1 MASVWRELKRRN
13 VVRVVVAYAIVS
25 WLILQLTDVLMP
37 LLSLPEWVGRFV
49 FLLLVVGF
57 LLALFVSWAYEL
69 TPEGLKKEKDI
80 DRSESITH
88 ITGRKLDF
96 MIIGMLVV
104 ALGYF
109 AFDKFVLDPSRDAEL
124 VQTTTEALTEQAS
137 ETGNAETAEKSI
149 AVMAFVNMSDDPG
162 NEYFSDGITEEILN
176 LLAKIPQLRV
186 VSRSSAFAF
195 KGKEIHIPDVAVKL
209 NVTHVLEGSVRKFG
223 GQVRITAQLIE
234 ARSDT
239 HLWSETY
246 DRSLENIFIVQ
257 EDIAAKVVA
266 ALKLTLV
273 DGLPSA
279 VATNSEAHELY
290 LQGAH
295 FYYKRTA
302 ADYEKAIEY
311 FKKALESDP
320 QYVPAWSL
328 LGATYVIQAGTGFRP
343 YDEGYALGR
352 EASDE
357 ALRIDPDSTVLL
369 RAWIATAYERDFA
382 LAASLYRRAL
392 ELWPNSVSALNNSAG
407 FATVIGREQKGIE
420 LVRRATKLA
429 PANGVPYANLAQM
442 YSSIGELEN
451 AETAASKALEMNPD
465 IYGAPGQLALISLL
479 RGEPELALTRA
490 DAIKLEKLDNV
501 VRAIAHHEL
510 GNDDK
515 SNRILQA
522 FINQH
527 ADRYAYYI
535 AMVYAW
541 QDDRDSA
548 FQWLNRAIGEG
559 QDLDI
564 LKTDAFF
571 KNLHSDPRW
580 EEALMRV
587 GLADVQVSAIEF

>member
-1 MASVWRELKRRN
+1 MSLFSELNRRN
-13 VVRVVVAYAIVS
+13 VFRVGAAYIVVAWLVIQVAETLFPLFGYGDAPARIVVIVLAIGLAPV
-25 WLILQLTDVLMP
+25 LII
-37 LLSLPEWVGRFV
+37 
-49 FLLLVVGF
+49 
-57 LLALFVSWAYEL
+57 SWAFEI
-69 TPEGLKKEKDI
+69 TPEGLKRDHEV
-80 DRSESITH
+80 DRSQSITPQ
-88 ITGRKLDF
+88 TGKTLDR
-96 MIIGMLVV
+96 IIMVV
-104 ALGYF
+104 LALALGYF
-109 AFDKFVLDPSRDAEL
+109 AFDKFVLSESREETARQEGRS
-124 VQTTTEALTEQAS
+124 EALVESYGDT
-137 ETGNAETAEKSI
+137 SI
-149 AVMAFVNMSDDPG
+149 AVLAFDNMSNDPD

-209 NVTHVLEGSVRKFG
+209 NVAHVLEGSVRKFG
-223 GQVRITAQLIE
+223 DQVRITVQLIE

-273 DGLPSA
+273 DGLPTA

-302 ADYEKAIEY
+302 ANYEKAIEY
-311 FKKALESDP
+311 FKKALEKDP
-320 QYVPAWSL
+320 HYAPAWGL
-328 LGATYVIQAGTGFRP
+328 LGATYVIQAGRGFRP

-382 LAASLYRRAL
+382 LAASHYRRAL
-392 ELWPNSVSALNNSAG
+392 ELWPNSVSTLNNSAA
-407 FATVIGREQKGIE
+407 FATTIGRVGKGIE
-420 LVRRATKLA
+420 LARRATKLD
-429 PANGVPYANLAQM
+429 PANAIPYVNLAQK
-442 YSSIGELEN
+442 YSTIGELDN
-451 AETAASKALEMNPD
+451 AETAAHKALEMNPD
-465 IYGAPGQLALISLL
+465 IYSAPAQLAFISLL

-490 DAIKLEKLDNV
+490 DAIKLEMLDNV

-510 GNDDK
+510 GNGDE
-515 SNRILQA
+515 SNRILEA
-522 FINQH
+522 FIKQH